1 MKSNDLVLNASKL
14 GFITEKEINLLKKR
28 INSGEEIDMTPVYNS
43 EIILDNS
50 QSAKPLSFLINL
62 WKTKKGNERK
72 SNPFGYRE
80 KSVLENFSK
89 FIFKG
94 FYNVGIYNNFYVPI
108 YQCCSE
114 KGSFEYY
121 YWRGEINITG

>member
-1 MKSNDLVLNASKL
+1 MKSNDLVLNASKI

-28 INSGEEIDMTPVYNS
+28 INSGEKIYMNPIYNS
-43 EIILDNS
+43 EIILDNN
-50 QSAKPLSFLINL
+50 QSAKGLSFLINL

-80 KSVLENFSK
+80 ESVLENFSK

-94 FYNVGIYNNFYVPI
+94 FYNVSSCNNFYVPI

-114 KGSFEYY
+114 TGSFEYY
-121 YWRGEINITG
+121 YYRGEINIIG